1 MEETLMDKQ
10 QNKKDPVTINLRPGG
25 GPNHM
30 ARVMGE
36 KPKNSKATL
45 FRLMKYIGSNKKYFF
60 TIVFIITISATV
72 SIIAPMIQGKAI
84 DSMESENAK
93 AFYAILF
100 TLGGIYITQ
109 SLSTFIQNIAA
120 AKLTKATVRNMRN
133 DLFSHI
139 SFLSIGYTDN
149 HRHGDIMSRMTNDIE
164 SISNTVS
171 TSVATIISGVI
182 MLFGTLIVMLIKSPI
197 LTGVSMLS
205 VILTLFSSFFLTKY
219 MRKYFPKQQ
228 KLLGGLNSHV
238 EETVGGY
245 NTIVAYGREENA
257 RIEFAK
263 TNKELRKIGV
273 LAQIFGGVMGPFMN
287 VIGNIGFLLI
297 AIVGGKLAISSNQQL
312 VTLGMISMFITYSRQ
327 FSRPINEIAQQY
339 AQIQTALA
347 GAERVF
353 EILDQEKETDEGKD
367 VDFNIE
373 NIKGEIE
380 FKNIEFSYTP
390 DKKVL
395 DGFTLRVN
403 PGEKIAIVG
412 ATGSGKTTVVNLL
425 TRFYDIQKGEIK
437 LDGKDVFELP
447 KKTLRSAIGI
457 VLQDSVIFSDT
468 IENNIKYGKSDAKTE
483 DVIAAAKMAG
493 VDSFARKLPNGY
505 KTVLSESGANL
516 SQGQRQLIC
525 IARAILNDPKI
536 LILDEATSN
545 IDTRTE
551 MNIQKAMIALMKNR
565 TSLIIAHRLS
575 TIRDSDKIIVIA
587 DGKIAES
594 GNHEELLAHKGRY
607 YTLYQNQF
615 AGLKT

>member
-1 MEETLMDKQ
+1 MDKR
-10 QNKKDPVTINLRPGG
+10 QNTKEPITVNLRPGG

-36 KPKNSKATL
+36 KPKNTKVTVL
-45 FRLMKYIGSNKKYFF
+45 RLIKYIGSNKKLF
-60 TIVFIITISATV
+60 FIILSVICVSSCI
-72 SIIAPMIQGKAI
+72 SIIAPLIQGKAI
-84 DSMESENAK
+84 DNLDNQNTK
-93 AFYAILF
+93 VFFTILL
-100 TLGGIYITQ
+100 TLGGIFLTQ
-109 SLSTFIQNIAA
+109 SLSTYIQNISA
-120 AKLTKATVRNMRN
+120 AKLTQSTVRKMRN

-139 SFLSIGYTDN
+139 SYLSIGYIDN

-164 SISNTVS
+164 SISNTIA
-171 TSVATIISGVI
+171 TSVATIISGCI
-182 MLFGTLIVMLIKSPI
+182 LLTGTLIVMLLKSPL
-197 LTGVSMLS
+197 LTAVSMIS
-205 VILTLFSSFFLTKY
+205 VVLTLTSSFFLTKY
-219 MRKYFPKQQ
+219 MRKYFPRQQ
-228 KLLGGLNSHV
+228 RLLGALNSHV

-245 NTIVAYGREENA
+245 NTIVAYCREENA
-257 RIEFAK
+257 RENFAK
-263 TNKELRKIGV
+263 TNAELRKIGI

-297 AIVGGKLAISSNQQL
+297 AIVGGKIALESNQT
-312 VTLGMISMFITYSRQ
+312 VITLGLISTFITYSRQ

-353 EILDQEKETDEGKD
+353 EILDQEKEVDEGKD
-367 VDFNIE
+367 TEFSIE
-373 NIKGEIE
+373 NIKGDIE
-380 FKNIEFSYTP
+380 FKDIEFSYTP
-390 DKKVL
+390 ENKVL
-395 DGFTLRVN
+395 NGFSLKVKS
-403 PGEKIAIVG
+403 GEKIAIVG

-425 TRFYDIQKGEIK
+425 TRFYDIQKGEIT
-437 LDGKDVFELP
+437 LDGKDIFTLP
-447 KKTLRSAIGI
+447 KHTLRSAIGI

-468 IENNIKYGKSDAKTE
+468 LENNIKYGKPDAKTE

-493 VDSFARKLPNGY
+493 VDSFARKLPDGY
-505 KTVLSESGANL
+505 KTQLSESGANL

-551 MNIQKAMIALMKNR
+551 MNIQKAMIALMENR

-575 TIRDSDKIIVIA
+575 TIRDSDKIIVISE
-587 DGKIAES
+587 GKIAES
-594 GNHEELLAHKGRY
+594 GNHEELLLKKGHY

-615 AGLKT
+615 AGIRT

>member
-1 MEETLMDKQ
+1 MDKRT
-10 QNKKDPVTINLRPGG
+10 NRKDPVTINLRPGG

-36 KPKNSKATL
+36 KPKNTKATL
-45 FRLMKYIGSNKKYFF
+45 VRLMKYIGSNKKYFF
-60 TIVFIITISATV
+60 SIVAVITLSAMISIV
-72 SIIAPMIQGKAI
+72 APMIQGKAI
-84 DSMESENAK
+84 DNMSNSNTK
-93 AFYAILF
+93 VFYAILL
-100 TLGGIYITQ
+100 TMGGIFITQ
-109 SLSTFIQNIAA
+109 SISIFIQNISA
-120 AKLTKATVRNMRN
+120 AKLTQFTVRKMRN

-139 SFLSIGYTDN
+139 SYLSIKYTDN

-164 SISNTVS
+164 SISNTIS
-171 TSVATIISGVI
+171 TSVATIISGII
-182 MLFGTLIVMLIKSPI
+182 MLTGTLIVMLTKSPI
-197 LTGVSMLS
+197 LTAVSMIS
-205 VILTLFSSFFLTKY
+205 VVLTLFSSFFLTKY

-228 KLLGGLNSHV
+228 RLLGMLNSHV

-245 NTIVAYGREENA
+245 NTIVAYSREENA
-257 RIEFAK
+257 RQKFSE
-263 TNKELRKIGV
+263 TNKDLRKIGV

-297 AIVGGKLAISSNQQL
+297 AIVGGKIALDSNQTI
-312 VTLGMISMFITYSRQ
+312 VTLGLISTFITYSRQ

-353 EILDQEKETDEGKD
+353 EILDQPKEADEGKD
-367 VDFNIE
+367 TEFNVE

-380 FKNIEFSYTP
+380 FNNIEFSYT
-390 DKKVL
+390 DAKKVL
-395 DGFTLRVN
+395 NGFTLKVN

-425 TRFYDIQKGEIK
+425 TRFYDIDKGEIK
-437 LDGKDVFELP
+437 LDGKDIFTLP
-447 KKTLRSAIGI
+447 KHTLRSAIGI

-468 IENNIKYGKSDAKTE
+468 IENNIKYGRPDASND
-483 DVIAAAKMAG
+483 DVLKASKMAG
-493 VDSFARKLPNGY
+493 VDSFVRKLPDGY

-575 TIRDSDKIIVIA
+575 TIRDSDKIIVISN
-587 DGKIAES
+587 GKIAES
-594 GNHEELLAHKGRY
+594 GNHEELLEQKGHY

-615 AGLKT
+615 AGLTT

>member
-1 MEETLMDKQ
+1 M
-10 QNKKDPVTINLRPGG
+10 I
-25 GPNHM
+25 
-30 ARVMGE
+30 
-36 KPKNSKATL
+36 S
-45 FRLMKYIGSNKKYFF
+45 
-60 TIVFIITISATV
+60 IV
-72 SIIAPMIQGKAI
+72 APMIQGKAI
-84 DSMESENAK
+84 DNMSNSNTK
-93 AFYAILF
+93 VFYAILL
-100 TLGGIYITQ
+100 TMGGIFITQ
-109 SLSTFIQNIAA
+109 SISILIQNISA
-120 AKLTKATVRNMRN
+120 AKLTQFTVRKMRN

-139 SFLSIGYTDN
+139 SYLSIKYTDN

-164 SISNTVS
+164 SISNTIS
-171 TSVATIISGVI
+171 TSVATIISGII
-182 MLFGTLIVMLIKSPI
+182 MLTGTLIVMLTKSPI
-197 LTGVSMLS
+197 LTAVSMIS
-205 VILTLFSSFFLTKY
+205 VVLTLFSSFFLTKY

-228 KLLGGLNSHV
+228 RLLGMLNSHV

-245 NTIVAYGREENA
+245 NTIVAYSREENA
-257 RIEFAK
+257 RQKFSE
-263 TNKELRKIGV
+263 TNKDLRKIGV

-297 AIVGGKLAISSNQQL
+297 AIVGGKIALDSNQTI
-312 VTLGMISMFITYSRQ
+312 VTLGLISTFITYSRQ

-353 EILDQEKETDEGKD
+353 EILDQPKEADEGKD
-367 VDFNIE
+367 TEFNIE
-373 NIKGEIE
+373 NINGELE
-380 FKNIEFSYTP
+380 FNNIEFSYT
-390 DKKVL
+390 DAKKVL
-395 DGFTLRVN
+395 NGFTLKVN

-425 TRFYDIQKGEIK
+425 TRFYDIDKGEIK
-437 LDGKDVFELP
+437 LDGKDIFTLP
-447 KKTLRSAIGI
+447 KHTLRSAIGI

-468 IENNIKYGKSDAKTE
+468 IENNIKYGRPDASND
-483 DVIAAAKMAG
+483 DVLKASKMAG
-493 VDSFARKLPNGY
+493 VDSFVRKLPDGY

-575 TIRDSDKIIVIA
+575 TIRDSDKIIVIS

-594 GNHEELLAHKGRY
+594 GNHEELLEQKGHY

-615 AGLKT
+615 AGLTT

>member
-1 MEETLMDKQ
+1 MDKH
-10 QNKKDPVTINLRPGG
+10 QNKKDPVTVNLRPGG

-36 KPKNSKATL
+36 KPKDSKTTL
-45 FRLMKYIGSNKKYFF
+45 LRLMKYIGSNKKYFF
-60 TIVFIITISATV
+60 TIVFIITISASI

-84 DSMESENAK
+84 DNMKNENTK
-93 AFYAILF
+93 VFFAILL
-100 TLGGIYITQ
+100 TLGCIFITQ
-109 SLSTFIQNIAA
+109 SLSTFVQSISA
-120 AKLTKATVRNMRN
+120 AKLTQATVRNMRN

-182 MLFGTLIVMLIKSPI
+182 MLSGTLIVMLSKSII

-205 VILTLFSSFFLTKY
+205 VVLTLCSSFFLTKY

-228 KLLGGLNSHV
+228 RLLGGLNSHV

-245 NTIVAYGREENA
+245 NTIVAYSREEKA
-257 RIEFAK
+257 RNEFAK

-297 AIVGGKLAISSNQQL
+297 AIVGGKLALDSNQEL

-367 VDFNIE
+367 FDFNVE
-373 NIKGEIE
+373 AIKGELE

-395 DGFTLRVN
+395 DGFTLHVN

-425 TRFYDIQKGEIK
+425 TRFYDIQKGEIR
-437 LDGKDVFELP
+437 LDGKDIFELP

-468 IENNIKYGKSDAKTE
+468 IENNIRYGKNEAKTE

-493 VDSFARKLPNGY
+493 VDSFARKLPDGY

-575 TIRDSDKIIVIA
+575 TIRDSDKIIVISN
-587 DGKIAES
+587 GKIAEA
-594 GNHEELLAHKGRY
+594 GNHEELLAKNGHY

>member
-1 MEETLMDKQ
+1 MDKRT
-10 QNKKDPVTINLRPGG
+10 NKRDPVTVNLRPGG

-36 KPKNSKATL
+36 KPKNSKTTL
-45 FRLMKYIGSNKKYFF
+45 IRLMKYIGSNKKYFF
-60 TIVFIITISATV
+60 TIVAIICLSSAISIV
-72 SIIAPMIQGKAI
+72 APLIQGKAI
-84 DSMESENAK
+84 DTMESENVK
-93 AFYAILF
+93 LFFAILF
-100 TLGGIYITQ
+100 TLGGIYLTQ
-109 SLSTFIQNIAA
+109 SLSTFIQSISA
-120 AKLTKATVRNMRN
+120 AKLTQATVRKMRD

-139 SFLSIGYTDN
+139 SYLSIGYTDN

-182 MLFGTLIVMLIKSPI
+182 MLTGTLTVMLVKSPL
-197 LTGVSMLS
+197 LTAVSMIS
-205 VILTLFSSFFLTKY
+205 VILTLSSSFFLTKY

-228 KLLGGLNSHV
+228 RLLGALNSHV

-245 NTIVAYGREENA
+245 NTIVAYTREENA
-257 RIEFAK
+257 RKNFSK
-263 TNKELRKIGV
+263 TNKELQKIGV

-297 AIVGGKLAISSNQQL
+297 AIVGGKIALESNQEII
-312 VTLGMISMFITYSRQ
+312 TLGMISTFITYSRQ

-353 EILDQEKETDEGKD
+353 EILDVEKEEDEGTDTEFD
-367 VDFNIE
+367 VE

-380 FKNIEFSYTP
+380 FNNVEFSYVP

-395 DGFTLRVN
+395 DGFTLHVK

-425 TRFYDIQKGEIK
+425 TRFYDIQKGEII
-437 LDGKDVFELP
+437 LDGKDIFTLP
-447 KKTLRSAIGI
+447 KATLRSAIGI

-468 IENNIKYGKSDAKTE
+468 IENNIRYGKEKSTKE
-483 DVIAAAKMAG
+483 EIISAAKMAG
-493 VDSFARKLPNGY
+493 VDSFVKKLPDGY
-505 KTVLSESGANL
+505 KTVLAESGANL

-575 TIRDSDKIIVIA
+575 TIRDADKIIVISN
-587 DGKIAES
+587 GKIAEI
-594 GNHEELLAHKGRY
+594 GNHEELLAKQGHY

>member
-1 MEETLMDKQ
+1 MDKQ

>member
-1 MEETLMDKQ
+1 MDQ
-10 QNKKDPVTINLRPGG
+10 QRNKKDPVTVNLRPGG

-36 KPKNSKATL
+36 KPKNTKDTL
-45 FRLMKYIGSNKKYFF
+45 IRLMKYIGSNKKFF
-60 TIVFIITISATV
+60 FAIVAVICVSALI
-72 SIIAPMIQGKAI
+72 SIIAPMVQGKAI
-84 DSMESENAK
+84 D
-93 AFYAILF
+93 AIKEKNLKLLF
-100 TLGGIYITQ
+100 TILATMAGIYITQ
-109 SLSTFIQNIAA
+109 SLSIFIQNLSA
-120 AKLTKATVRNMRN
+120 AKLTQVTVRKMRD

-139 SFLSIGYTDN
+139 SFLSIGYTDT

-164 SISNTVS
+164 SISNTIS

-182 MLFGTLIVMLIKSPI
+182 ILTGTLCIMLIKSPL
-197 LTGVSMLS
+197 LTAVSMIS

-228 KLLGGLNSHV
+228 RLLGTLNSHV

-245 NTIVAYGREENA
+245 NTIVAYNREENA
-257 RIEFAK
+257 RKNFSS

-297 AIVGGKLAISSNQQL
+297 ATIGGKIALDTNEAVI
-312 VTLGMISMFITYSRQ
+312 TLGMISTFITYSRQ

-353 EILDQEKETDEGKD
+353 EILDQEKEEDFGKD
-367 VDFNIE
+367 E
-373 NIKGEIE
+373 NFDIDKIKGEIE
-380 FKNIEFSYTP
+380 FKDIEFSYTP
-390 DKKVL
+390 ENKVL
-395 DGFTLRVN
+395 NGFSLKVN

-425 TRFYDIQKGEIK
+425 TRFYDIDRGSITI
-437 LDGKDVFELP
+437 DGKDIFSIP
-447 KKTLRSAIGI
+447 KKTLRSSIGI

-468 IENNIKYGKSDAKTE
+468 IENNIKYGKPDASFETVVE
-483 DVIAAAKMAG
+483 AAKMAG
-493 VDSFARKLPNGY
+493 VDSFVKKLPDGY

-575 TIRDSDKIIVIA
+575 TIRDSDKIIVISN
-587 DGKIAES
+587 GKIAES
-594 GNHEELLAHKGRY
+594 GNHDELLMKKGHY
-607 YTLYQNQF
+607 YTLYKNQF

>member
-1 MEETLMDKQ
+1 MDKQ

-45 FRLMKYIGSNKKYFF
+45 LRLMKYIGSNKKYFF
-60 TIVFIITISATV
+60 TIVFIITISATI

-84 DSMESENAK
+84 DSMKSENAK

-120 AKLTKATVRNMRN
+120 AKLTQATVRNMRN

-182 MLFGTLIVMLIKSPI
+182 MLLGTLIVMLIKSPI

-205 VILTLFSSFFLTKY
+205 VVLTLFSSFFLTKY

-257 RIEFAK
+257 RKEFAK

-353 EILDQEKETDEGKD
+353 EILDQEKEKDEGKD
-367 VDFNIE
+367 FDFDIE

-380 FKNIEFSYTP
+380 FNNIEFSYTP

-425 TRFYDIQKGEIK
+425 TRFYDIQKGDIK
-437 LDGKDVFELP
+437 LDGKDIFELP
-447 KKTLRSAIGI
+447 KQTLRSAIGI

-468 IENNIKYGKSDAKTE
+468 IENNIKYGKNDAKTE

-594 GNHEELLAHKGRY
+594 GNHEELLAQKGRY

>member
-1 MEETLMDKQ
+1 MDKRPM
-10 QNKKDPVTINLRPGG
+10 KKDPITVNLRPGG

-36 KPKNSKATL
+36 KPKNTKATL
-45 FRLMKYIGSNKKYFF
+45 LRLMKYIGSNKKYFF
-60 TIVFIITISATV
+60 SIVAVISLSATI
-72 SIIAPMIQGKAI
+72 SIIAPMVQGKAI
-84 DSMESENAK
+84 DNMKNDDTK
-93 AFYAILF
+93 VFFAILL
-100 TLGGIYITQ
+100 TLGCIFLTQ
-109 SLSTFIQNIAA
+109 SLSTFIQSISA
-120 AKLTKATVRNMRN
+120 AKLTQSTVRKMRN

-139 SFLSIGYTDN
+139 SYLSIGYTDN

-171 TSVATIISGVI
+171 ISVATIISGVI
-182 MLFGTLIVMLIKSPI
+182 MLTGTLIVMLSKSLL

-219 MRKYFPKQQ
+219 MRKYFPRQQ
-228 KLLGGLNSHV
+228 RLLGALNSHV

-245 NTIVAYGREENA
+245 NTIVAYNREESA
-257 RIEFAK
+257 REKFAE

-297 AIVGGKLAISSNQQL
+297 AIVGGKIALDSNQTA
-312 VTLGMISMFITYSRQ
+312 VTLGLISTFITYSRQ

-353 EILDQEKETDEGKD
+353 EILDQPKEADEGKD
-367 VDFNIE
+367 TDFSIE
-373 NIKGEIE
+373 NIRGEIE
-380 FKNIEFSYTP
+380 FNDIEFSYTP
-390 DKKVL
+390 ENKVL
-395 DGFTLRVN
+395 NGFSLKVN

-425 TRFYDIQKGEIK
+425 TRFYDIDKGEIK
-437 LDGKDVFELP
+437 LDGKDVFTLP
-447 KKTLRSAIGI
+447 KNTLRSAIGI

-468 IENNIKYGKSDAKTE
+468 IENNIKYGKENASIDE
-483 DVIAAAKMAG
+483 VIKAAKMAG
-493 VDSFARKLPNGY
+493 VDSFVKKLPEGY
-505 KTVLSESGANL
+505 KTILSESGANL

-575 TIRDSDKIIVIA
+575 TIRDSDKIIVISK
-587 DGKIAES
+587 GKIAES
-594 GNHEELLAHKGRY
+594 GSHEELLEKKGDY

-615 AGLKT
+615 AGLAT

>member
-1 MEETLMDKQ
+1 MDKRT
-10 QNKKDPVTINLRPGG
+10 NKRDPVTVNLRPGG

-36 KPKNSKATL
+36 KPKNSKTTL
-45 FRLMKYIGSNKKYFF
+45 IRLMKYIGSNKKYFF
-60 TIVFIITISATV
+60 TIVAIICLSSAISIV
-72 SIIAPMIQGKAI
+72 APLIQGKAI
-84 DSMESENAK
+84 DTMESENVK
-93 AFYAILF
+93 LFFAILF
-100 TLGGIYITQ
+100 TLGGIYLTQ
-109 SLSTFIQNIAA
+109 SLSTFIQSISA
-120 AKLTKATVRNMRN
+120 AKLTQATVRKMRD

-139 SFLSIGYTDN
+139 SYLSIGYTDN

-182 MLFGTLIVMLIKSPI
+182 MLTGTLTVMLVKSPL
-197 LTGVSMLS
+197 LTAVSMIS
-205 VILTLFSSFFLTKY
+205 VILTLSSSFFLTKY

-228 KLLGGLNSHV
+228 RLLGALNSHV

-245 NTIVAYGREENA
+245 NTIVAYTREENA
-257 RIEFAK
+257 RKNFSK
-263 TNKELRKIGV
+263 TNKELQKIGV

-297 AIVGGKLAISSNQQL
+297 AIVGGKIALESNQEII
-312 VTLGMISMFITYSRQ
+312 TLGMISTFITYSRQ

-353 EILDQEKETDEGKD
+353 EILDVEKEEDEGTDTEFD
-367 VDFNIE
+367 VE

-380 FKNIEFSYTP
+380 FNNVEFSYVP

-395 DGFTLRVN
+395 DGFTLHVK

-425 TRFYDIQKGEIK
+425 TRFYDIQKGEII
-437 LDGKDVFELP
+437 LDGKDIFTLP
-447 KKTLRSAIGI
+447 KATLRSAIGI

-468 IENNIKYGKSDAKTE
+468 IENNIRYGKEKSTKE
-483 DVIAAAKMAG
+483 EIISAAKMAG
-493 VDSFARKLPNGY
+493 VDSFVKKLPDGY
-505 KTVLSESGANL
+505 KTVLAESGANL

-545 IDTRTE
+545 VDTRTE

-575 TIRDSDKIIVIA
+575 TIRDADKIIVISN
-587 DGKIAES
+587 GKIAEI
-594 GNHEELLAHKGRY
+594 GNHEELLAKQGHY

>member
-1 MEETLMDKQ
+1 MILMDKRP
-10 QNKKDPVTINLRPGG
+10 NKKDPVTINLRPGG

-45 FRLMKYIGSNKKYFF
+45 LRLMKYIGSNKKFFF
-60 TIVFIITISATV
+60 TIVFIITISASI

-84 DSMESENAK
+84 DNMKNENTK
-93 AFYAILF
+93 VFFAILI
-100 TLGGIYITQ
+100 TLGGIFITQ
-109 SLSTFIQNIAA
+109 SLSTFIQSISA
-120 AKLTKATVRNMRN
+120 AKLTQATVRNMRN

-182 MLFGTLIVMLIKSPI
+182 MLSGTLIVMLTKSII
-197 LTGVSMLS
+197 LTCVSMLS
-205 VILTLFSSFFLTKY
+205 VVLTLCSSFFLTKY

-228 KLLGGLNSHV
+228 RLLGGLNSHV

-245 NTIVAYGREENA
+245 NTIVAYSREENA
-257 RIEFAK
+257 RQEFAK

-287 VIGNIGFLLI
+287 VIGNIVFLLI
-297 AIVGGKLAISSNQQL
+297 AIVGGKLALDSNQEI

-367 VDFNIE
+367 FEFNIE

-380 FKNIEFSYTP
+380 FKEIEFSYTP

-395 DGFTLRVN
+395 DGFTLHVN

-437 LDGKDVFELP
+437 LDGKDIFELP

-468 IENNIKYGKSDAKTE
+468 IENNIKYGKNDAKTE
-483 DVIAAAKMAG
+483 DVISAAKMAG
-493 VDSFARKLPNGY
+493 VDSFARKLPEGY

-525 IARAILNDPKI
+525 IARAILNNPKI

-575 TIRDSDKIIVIA
+575 TIRDSDKIIVISE
-587 DGKIAES
+587 GKIAEA
-594 GNHEELLAHKGRY
+594 GNHDELLAKKGHY

>member
-1 MEETLMDKQ
+1 MDKRP
-10 QNKKDPVTINLRPGG
+10 NRRDPVTVNLRPGG

-30 ARVMGE
+30 ARIMGE
-36 KPKNSKATL
+36 KPKNSKKTL
-45 FRLMKYIGSNKKYFF
+45 FRLIKYVGSNKKYFF
-60 TIVFIITISATV
+60 AIISVICISSLI
-72 SIIAPMIQGKAI
+72 SIIAPLVQGKAI
-84 DSMESENAK
+84 DAIEDKNTK
-93 AFYAILF
+93 VLFAILI
-100 TLGGIYITQ
+100 TLGGIYLTQ
-109 SLSTFIQNIAA
+109 ALSTFIQSISA
-120 AKLTKATVRNMRN
+120 AKLTQMTVRKMRN

-139 SFLSIGYTDN
+139 SYLSIKYTDN

-164 SISNTVS
+164 SISNTIS
-171 TSVATIISGVI
+171 ISVATVISGVI
-182 MLFGTLIVMLIKSPI
+182 MLTGTLIAMLIKSPI
-197 LTGVSMLS
+197 LTAVSMIS
-205 VILTLFSSFFLTKY
+205 VVLTLMSSFFLTKY
-219 MRKYFPKQQ
+219 MRKYFPRQQ
-228 KLLGGLNSHV
+228 RLLGALNSHV

-245 NTIVAYGREENA
+245 NTIVAYNREENA
-257 RIEFAK
+257 RKNFAE

-273 LAQIFGGVMGPFMN
+273 IAQIFGGVMGPFMN

-297 AIVGGKLAISSNQQL
+297 AIVGGKLAFESVI
-312 VTLGMISMFITYSRQ
+312 TLGLISTFITFSRQ

-367 VDFNIE
+367 KNFDVE
-373 NIKGEIE
+373 TIKGEIE
-380 FKNIEFSYTP
+380 FNNIEFSYTS
-390 DKKVL
+390 KRKIL
-395 DGFTLRVN
+395 DGFSLKVN

-412 ATGSGKTTVVNLL
+412 ATGSGKTTIVNLL
-425 TRFYDIQKGEIK
+425 TRFYDIDKGEIK
-437 LDGKDVFELP
+437 LDGKDIFTLP
-447 KKTLRSAIGI
+447 KHTLRSAIGI

-468 IENNIKYGKSDAKTE
+468 IENNIKYGKSNASHE
-483 DVIAAAKMAG
+483 DVVKAAKMAG
-493 VDSFARKLPNGY
+493 VDSFVRKLPLGY
-505 KTVLSESGANL
+505 KTILFESGSNL

-575 TIRDSDKIIVIA
+575 TIRDSDKIIVISN
-587 DGKIAES
+587 GKIAES
-594 GNHEELLAHKGRY
+594 GSHEELLAQKGHY

-615 AGLKT
+615 AGLNT

>member
-1 MEETLMDKQ
+1 MDKRT
-10 QNKKDPVTINLRPGG
+10 NKRDPVTVNLRPGG

-36 KPKNSKATL
+36 KPKNSKTTL
-45 FRLMKYIGSNKKYFF
+45 VRLMKYIGSNKKYFF
-60 TIVFIITISATV
+60 TIVAIICLSSAISIV
-72 SIIAPMIQGKAI
+72 APLIQGKAI
-84 DSMESENAK
+84 DTMESANVK
-93 AFYAILF
+93 LFFAILF
-100 TLGGIYITQ
+100 TLGGIYLTQ
-109 SLSTFIQNIAA
+109 SLSTFIQSISA
-120 AKLTKATVRNMRN
+120 AKLTQATVRKMRD

-139 SFLSIGYTDN
+139 SYLSIGYTDN

-182 MLFGTLIVMLIKSPI
+182 MLTGTLTVMLIKSPL
-197 LTGVSMLS
+197 LTAVSMIS
-205 VILTLFSSFFLTKY
+205 VILTLSSSFFLTKY

-228 KLLGGLNSHV
+228 RLLGALNSHV

-245 NTIVAYGREENA
+245 NTIVAYSREENA
-257 RIEFAK
+257 RKNFSK
-263 TNKELRKIGV
+263 TNKELQKIGV

-297 AIVGGKLAISSNQQL
+297 AIVGGKIALESNQEII
-312 VTLGMISMFITYSRQ
+312 TLGMISTFITYSRQ

-353 EILDQEKETDEGKD
+353 EILDVEKEADEGTDTEFD
-367 VDFNIE
+367 VE

-380 FKNIEFSYTP
+380 FNNVEFSYVP

-395 DGFTLRVN
+395 DGFTLHVKS
-403 PGEKIAIVG
+403 GEKIAIVG

-425 TRFYDIQKGEIK
+425 TRFYDIQKGKIT
-437 LDGKDVFELP
+437 LDGKDIFTLP
-447 KKTLRSAIGI
+447 KATLRSAIGI

-468 IENNIKYGKSDAKTE
+468 IENNIRYGKEKSTKE
-483 DVIAAAKMAG
+483 EIISAAKMAG
-493 VDSFARKLPNGY
+493 VDSFVKKLPDGY
-505 KTVLSESGANL
+505 KTVLAESGANL

-575 TIRDSDKIIVIA
+575 TIRDADKIIVISN
-587 DGKIAES
+587 GKIAEI
-594 GNHEELLAHKGRY
+594 GNHEELLAKQGHY